1 MPKLTRQQWKYLFL
15 VVVIIDLLIVGGVYY
30 FLTGTDSLAAPVAE
44 PATRMVVETVI
55 VTPTPW
61 PGPGRRPSPAA
72 TQPPTP
78 LATNAL
84 AQSGFPFGF
93 TPTPRPTREPVYISL
108 PQIYLPGRGSV
119 DVPVINQIY
128 YPEPF
133 FPPGTNNACGPIA
146 LFAAFK
152 GLGLDVEYSRL
163 RDIAVSNGFNAEGIS
178 KWGIIN
184 TAATLNNEL
193 GEPVRIEHGDSYST
207 SDLIKRLRQ
216 GAVIIILVRV
226 KKEAGQFR
234 MTDDYYSSFG
244 HFLLVERINT
254 RTKNVRLA
262 GSTLGMD
269 QVPLA
274 DFIRAWSGGDPA
286 AADSLGGWR
295 AFLQQEQADNWAL
308 IIKRAK

>member
-1 MPKLTRQQWKYLFL
+1 MPKLTLQQWKYFL
-15 VVVIIDLLIVGGVYY
+15 IAIVIVDLLIVGGVFY
-30 FLTGTDSLAAPVAE
+30 FLTGADSLAAPVAE
-44 PATRMVVETVI
+44 PATQIVVATVI
-55 VTPTPW
+55 ITPTPW
-61 PGPGRRPSPAA
+61 PGPGRRPTPAA
-72 TQPPTP
+72 TLPPTP
-78 LATNAL
+78 LPTNAL

-108 PQIYLPGRGSV
+108 PQIFSLGRNSV

-146 LFAAFK
+146 LFAALK
-152 GLGLDVEYSRL
+152 GLELEIEYSRL

-178 KWGIIN
+178 KWGLIS
-184 TAATLNNEL
+184 TAVTINNEL
-193 GEPVRIEHGDSYST
+193 GQPVSIEHGDNYRT
-207 SDLIKRLRQ
+207 TDLIKHLRQ
-216 GAVIIILVRV
+216 GAVVIILVQV

-254 RTKNVRLA
+254 RAKNVRVA

-274 DFIRAWSGGDPA
+274 DFIRAWAGDDPSA
-286 AADSLGGWR
+286 ANSLGGWR
-295 AFLQQEQADNWAL
+295 ALLQKEQADNWAL

>member
-1 MPKLTRQQWKYLFL
+1 MPKLTLQQWKYFL
-15 VVVIIDLLIVGGVYY
+15 IAVVIVDLLISGGVFY
-30 FLTGTDSLAAPVAE
+30 FLTGADSLAAPVAE
-44 PATRMVVETVI
+44 PATQIVVATVI
-55 VTPTPW
+55 ITPTPW
-61 PGPGRRPSPAA
+61 PGPGRRPTPPA
-72 TQPPTP
+72 TLPPTP
-78 LATNAL
+78 LPTNAL

-108 PQIYLPGRGSV
+108 PQIFSLGRNSV

-146 LFAAFK
+146 LFAALK
-152 GLGLDVEYSRL
+152 GLGLEIEYSRL

-178 KWGIIN
+178 KWGLIS
-184 TAATLNNEL
+184 TAVTINNEL
-193 GEPVRIEHGDSYST
+193 GQPVSIEHGDNYRT
-207 SDLIKRLRQ
+207 TDLIKHLRQ
-216 GAVIIILVRV
+216 GAVVIILVQV

-254 RTKNVRLA
+254 RAKNVRVA

-274 DFIRAWSGGDPA
+274 DFIRAWSGGDPSA
-286 AADSLGGWR
+286 ANSLGGWR
-295 AFLQQEQADNWAL
+295 AFLQKEQADNWAL

>member
-1 MPKLTRQQWKYLFL
+1 MI
-15 VVVIIDLLIVGGVYY
+15 VDLLIAGGVFY
-30 FLTGTDSLAAPVAE
+30 FLTGADSLAAPVAE
-44 PATRMVVETVI
+44 PATQVVVATVI

-61 PGPGRRPSPAA
+61 PGPGRRPTPPA
-72 TQPPTP
+72 TLPPTP
-78 LATNAL
+78 LPTNAL

-108 PQIYLPGRGSV
+108 PQIFSPGRNSV

-146 LFAAFK
+146 LFAALR
-152 GLGLDVEYSRL
+152 GLGLEIEYSRL

-178 KWGIIN
+178 KWGLIS
-184 TAATLNNEL
+184 TAATINNEL
-193 GEPVRIEHGDSYST
+193 GQPLSIEHGDNYRT
-207 SDLIKRLRQ
+207 TDLIKRLRQ
-216 GAVIIILVRV
+216 GAVVIILVQV
-226 KKEAGQFR
+226 KKEAGEFR

-244 HFLLVERINT
+244 HYLLVERINT
-254 RTKNVRLA
+254 RAKNVKVA

-274 DFIRAWSGGDPA
+274 DFMRAWSGSDPS

-295 AFLQQEQADNWAL
+295 ALLKKEQADNWAL